1 MSMRREQRGQTG
13 TARIGCRSRPCAH
26 IAGAIAAAALVAVCL
41 TPASAAPGKPDWDQS
56 ANIKDAAVRIAE
68 IQRTQGA
75 TKAFNYIE
83 DCYKTHSL
91 SSEYTKAFEGCIAQD
106 YLETQILA
114 LVYSRLPPETLKEM
128 GAPEPK
134 MLAQSMGQRITAA
147 FATYKIPVVRVEKF
161 KKIVDED
168 GFPVFFKVLFP
179 GAEVPKLNR
188 GPAPDPK
195 ASDQGPDTKPPEK
208 APEKSPDKK

>member
-1 MSMRREQRGQTG
+1 MRLKRQIARTG
-13 TARIGCRSRPCAH
+13 RRAD
-26 IAGAIAAAALVAVCL
+26 IAGVAAAAALIACCL
-41 TPASAAPGKPDWDQS
+41 APAAAAPGKPDWDQS
-56 ANIKDAAVRIAE
+56 ANIKDAAQRIAE

-114 LVYSRLPPETLKEM
+114 LVYSRLPPETLKKM

-134 MLAQSMGQRITAA
+134 LLAQSMGQRITAA
-147 FATYKIPVVRVEKF
+147 FATYKVPVARVEKF

-179 GAEVPKLNR
+179 GAEVPKINR
-188 GPAPDPK
+188 GPVPDQK
-195 ASDQGPDTKPPEK
+195 TPEK
-208 APEKSPDKK
+208 APEKAPDKK

>member
-1 MSMRREQRGQTG
+1 MKVEFTIEEIQQLVDAVVDQLVELKLDKTDRAKLRRWRSTTMTG
-13 TARIGCRSRPCAH
+13 T
-26 IAGAIAAAALVAVCL
+26 
-41 TPASAAPGKPDWDQS
+41 SAAMQLLAEKV
-56 ANIKDAAVRIAE
+56 NAE

-75 TKAFNYIE
+75 TKAFSYIE

-114 LVYSRLPPETLKEM
+114 LVYSRLPPETLKKM

-134 MLAQSMGQRITAA
+134 MLAETMGQRITAA
-147 FATYKIPVVRVEKF
+147 FASYKIPVARVEKF

-168 GFPVFFKVLFP
+168 GFPVFFKALFP
-179 GAEVPKLNR
+179 GVEVPKLNR
-188 GPAPDPK
+188 GPAPDQNAP
-195 ASDQGPDTKPPEK
+195 GNKPPEK
-208 APEKSPDKK
+208 APDKK

>member
-1 MSMRREQRGQTG
+1 MSVRLRVKVEQKTGPVRRGRASVVRAGI
-13 TARIGCRSRPCAH
+13 ARAV
-26 IAGAIAAAALVAVCL
+26 AAAALVGCCL
-41 TPASAAPGKPDWDQS
+41 ASASAAPGKPDWDQS
-56 ANIKDAAVRIAE
+56 ANIKDAALRIAE

-75 TKAFNYIE
+75 TKAFTYIE

-114 LVYSRLPPETLKEM
+114 LVYSRLPPETLKKM

-134 MLAQSMGQRITAA
+134 VLAETMGQRITAA
-147 FATYKIPVVRVEKF
+147 FAAYKVPVARVEKF

-168 GFPVFFKVLFP
+168 GFPVFFKALFP

-188 GPAPDPK
+188 GPAPDQK
-195 ASDQGPDTKPPEK
+195 APEK
-208 APEKSPDKK
+208 APGKTPDKK

>member
-1 MSMRREQRGQTG
+1 MRLKRQIAARTG
-13 TARIGCRSRPCAH
+13 RRVG
-26 IAGAIAAAALVAVCL
+26 IAVVAAALIACCL
-41 TPASAAPGKPDWDQS
+41 APAAAAPGKPDWDQS
-56 ANIKDAAVRIAE
+56 ANIKDAAQRIAE

-114 LVYSRLPPETLKEM
+114 LVYSRLPPETLKKM
-128 GAPEPK
+128 GAPEPRL
-134 MLAQSMGQRITAA
+134 LAQSMGQRITAA
-147 FATYKIPVVRVEKF
+147 FATYKVPVARVEKF

-179 GAEVPKLNR
+179 GTEVPKINR
-188 GPAPDPK
+188 GPAPDQKTPEK
-195 ASDQGPDTKPPEK
+195 VPEK
-208 APEKSPDKK
+208 APDKK

>member
-1 MSMRREQRGQTG
+1 MRLQQQGEAE
-13 TARIGCRSRPCAH
+13 TARIGRPSVLRAH
-26 IAGAIAAAALVAVCL
+26 IAGAIAAGALVALGL
-41 TPASAAPGKPDWDQS
+41 TPASAVPGKPDWDQS
-56 ANIKDAAVRIAE
+56 ANIKDAAQRIAE

-75 TKAFNYIE
+75 TRAFNYIE

-114 LVYSRLPPETLKEM
+114 LVYSRLPPETLKKM

-134 MLAQSMGQRITAA
+134 MLAQSMGQRVTAA

-168 GFPVFFKVLFP
+168 GFPVFFKALFP

-188 GPAPDPK
+188 GPAPDQK
-195 ASDQGPDTKPPEK
+195 APENKPPET
-208 APEKSPDKK
+208 APGNTPDKK

>member
-1 MSMRREQRGQTG
+1 MRLQQQGEAE
-13 TARIGCRSRPCAH
+13 TARIGCPSVLRAH
-26 IAGAIAAAALVAVCL
+26 IAGAIAAVALVALCL

-56 ANIKDAAVRIAE
+56 ANIKDAAQRIAE

-75 TKAFNYIE
+75 TRAFNYIE

-114 LVYSRLPPETLKEM
+114 LVYSRLPPEALKKM

-168 GFPVFFKVLFP
+168 GFPVFFKALFP
-179 GAEVPKLNR
+179 GVDVPKLNR
-188 GPAPDPK
+188 GPAPD
-195 ASDQGPDTKPPEK
+195 QK
-208 APEKSPDKK
+208 APENKPPGTAPGNTPDKK

>member
-1 MSMRREQRGQTG
+1 MRLRQQGEAE
-13 TARIGCRSRPCAH
+13 TARIGCPSVLRAH
-26 IAGAIAAAALVAVCL
+26 IAGAIAAGAFVALGL

-56 ANIKDAAVRIAE
+56 ANIKDAAQRIAE

-75 TKAFNYIE
+75 TRAFNYIE

-114 LVYSRLPPETLKEM
+114 LVYSRLPPETLKKM

-168 GFPVFFKVLFP
+168 GFPVFFKALFP
-179 GAEVPKLNR
+179 GVDVPKLNR
-188 GPAPDPK
+188 GPAPDQK
-195 ASDQGPDTKPPEK
+195 APENKPPEK
-208 APEKSPDKK
+208 PPGKTPDKK

>member
-1 MSMRREQRGQTG
+1 MRMRRHGQVETSPSPSRRGWESSWRANLG
-13 TARIGCRSRPCAH
+13 R
-26 IAGAIAAAALVAVCL
+26 AIAAAAFAACCL
-41 TPASAAPGKPDWDQS
+41 APASAAPGKPDWDQS
-56 ANIKDAAVRIAE
+56 ANIKDAAQRIAE

-114 LVYSRLPPETLKEM
+114 LVYSRLPPETLKKM

-134 MLAQSMGQRITAA
+134 MLAETMGQRITAA
-147 FATYKIPVVRVEKF
+147 FATYKIPVTRVEKF
-161 KKIVDED
+161 KKVVDED
-168 GFPVFFKVLFP
+168 GFPVFFRALFP
-179 GAEVPKLNR
+179 GVEVPKLNR
-188 GPAPDPK
+188 GPTPDQKLPEQKAPQK
-195 ASDQGPDTKPPEK
+195 TPEK
-208 APEKSPDKK
+208 K

>member
-1 MSMRREQRGQTG
+1 MRLKRQIAARPGRRTG
-13 TARIGCRSRPCAH
+13 RRAD
-26 IAGAIAAAALVAVCL
+26 IADVAAAAALIACCL
-41 TPASAAPGKPDWDQS
+41 APAAAAPGKPDWDQS
-56 ANIKDAAVRIAE
+56 ANIKDAAQRIAE

-114 LVYSRLPPETLKEM
+114 LVYSRLPPETLKKM

-134 MLAQSMGQRITAA
+134 LLAQSMGQRITAA
-147 FATYKIPVVRVEKF
+147 FATYKVPVARVEKF

-179 GAEVPKLNR
+179 GAEVPKINR
-188 GPAPDPK
+188 GPAL
-195 ASDQGPDTKPPEK
+195 DQRAPEK
-208 APEKSPDKK
+208 APEKAP

>member
-1 MSMRREQRGQTG
+1 MQLKRRIA
-13 TARIGCRSRPCAH
+13 ARTWRRVD
-26 IAGAIAAAALVAVCL
+26 IAGVAAAAALAACCLAPAV
-41 TPASAAPGKPDWDQS
+41 AAPGKPDWDQS
-56 ANIKDAAVRIAE
+56 ANIKDAAQRIAE

-114 LVYSRLPPETLKEM
+114 LVYSRLPPETLKKM
-128 GAPEPK
+128 GAPEPRL
-134 MLAQSMGQRITAA
+134 LAQSMGQRITAA
-147 FATYKIPVVRVEKF
+147 FATYKVPVARVEKF

-179 GAEVPKLNR
+179 GTEVPKINR
-188 GPAPDPK
+188 GPAPDQKTPEK
-195 ASDQGPDTKPPEK
+195 VPEK
-208 APEKSPDKK
+208 APDKK

>member
-1 MSMRREQRGQTG
+1 VQTTGGHSAVRRL
-13 TARIGCRSRPCAH
+13 
-26 IAGAIAAAALVAVCL
+26 AAAALAACAVS
-41 TPASAAPGKPDWDQS
+41 PAMATAGQPDWDQV
-56 ANIKDAAVRIAE
+56 ANIKDAALRIAE

-75 TKAFNYIE
+75 SKAFDYIS

-114 LVYSRLPPETLKEM
+114 MVYSRLPPESLKKM
-128 GAPEPK
+128 GAPDPK
-134 MLAQSMGQRITAA
+134 MLADSMGQRVTAA
-147 FATYKIPVVRVEKF
+147 FATYKIPVARVEKF

-168 GFPVFFKVLFP
+168 GFPLFFKTLFP

-188 GPAPDPK
+188 QDDKPQNSPK
-195 ASDQGPDTKPPEK
+195 KM
-208 APEKSPDKK
+208 PDKK

>member
-1 MSMRREQRGQTG
+1 MSMRPEPQGQAG
-13 TARIGCRSRPCAH
+13 PARIGSGLRAH
-26 IAGAIAAAALVAVCL
+26 VAGAIAAAAALIAVAL
-41 TPASAAPGKPDWDQS
+41 APASAAPGKPDWDQS
-56 ANIKDAAVRIAE
+56 ANIKDAAERIAE

-114 LVYSRLPPETLKEM
+114 LVYSRLPPETLKKM

-134 MLAQSMGQRITAA
+134 LLAQSMGQRITAA
-147 FATYKIPVVRVEKF
+147 FATYKIPVARVEKF

-168 GFPVFFKVLFP
+168 GFPVFFKALFP
-179 GAEVPKLNR
+179 GVEVPKLNR
-188 GPAPDPK
+188 APAPEQQIPMLK
-195 ASDQGPDTKPPEK
+195 TPEK
-208 APEKSPDKK
+208 TPDNKYKK

>member
-1 MSMRREQRGQTG
+1 MKMRRHGQVETPPSPSRRGWESSWRANFG
-13 TARIGCRSRPCAH
+13 R
-26 IAGAIAAAALVAVCL
+26 AIATAAFAACCL
-41 TPASAAPGKPDWDQS
+41 AAASAAPGKPDWDQS
-56 ANIKDAAVRIAE
+56 ANIKDAAQRIAE

-114 LVYSRLPPETLKEM
+114 LVYSRLPPETLKKM

-134 MLAQSMGQRITAA
+134 MLAETMGQRITAA
-147 FATYKIPVVRVEKF
+147 FATYKIPVTRVEKF
-161 KKIVDED
+161 KKVVDED
-168 GFPVFFKVLFP
+168 GFPVFFKALFP
-179 GAEVPKLNR
+179 GVEVPKLNR
-188 GPAPDPK
+188 GP
-195 ASDQGPDTKPPEK
+195 TPEQKVPEQK
-208 APEKSPDKK
+208 APEKTPEKK

>member
-1 MSMRREQRGQTG
+1 MRLKRQIAALTG
-13 TARIGCRSRPCAH
+13 R
-26 IAGAIAAAALVAVCL
+26 AGVAAAAALIACCL
-41 TPASAAPGKPDWDQS
+41 APAAAAPGKPDWDQS
-56 ANIKDAAVRIAE
+56 ANIKDAAQRIAE

-114 LVYSRLPPETLKEM
+114 LVYSRLPPETLKKM
-128 GAPEPK
+128 GAPEPRL
-134 MLAQSMGQRITAA
+134 LAQSMGQRITAA
-147 FATYKIPVVRVEKF
+147 FANYKVPVARVEKF

-179 GAEVPKLNR
+179 GTEVPKINR
-188 GPAPDPK
+188 GPAPDQKTPEK
-195 ASDQGPDTKPPEK
+195 KEPEK
-208 APEKSPDKK
+208 APDKK

>member
-1 MSMRREQRGQTG
+1 MRLKRQIAARTG
-13 TARIGCRSRPCAH
+13 RRVG
-26 IAGAIAAAALVAVCL
+26 IAGVAAAASLVACCL
-41 TPASAAPGKPDWDQS
+41 APAAAAPGKPDWDQS
-56 ANIKDAAVRIAE
+56 ANIKDAAQRIAE

-91 SSEYTKAFEGCIAQD
+91 SSEYTKAFEGCITQD

-114 LVYSRLPPETLKEM
+114 LVYSRLPPETLKKM

-134 MLAQSMGQRITAA
+134 LLAQSMGQRITAA
-147 FATYKIPVVRVEKF
+147 FATYKVPVARVEKF

-179 GAEVPKLNR
+179 GTEVPKINR
-188 GPAPDPK
+188 GAAPDQKTPE
-195 ASDQGPDTKPPEK
+195 TVPEK
-208 APEKSPDKK
+208 APDKR

>member
-1 MSMRREQRGQTG
+1 MRLQRRAARTWRCAEWTGQ
-13 TARIGCRSRPCAH
+13 RAH
-26 IAGAIAAAALVAVCL
+26 VGRATAAAALLACYVAS
-41 TPASAAPGKPDWDQS
+41 ASAAPGRPDWDQS
-56 ANIKDAAVRIAE
+56 ANIKDAAQRIAE

-114 LVYSRLPPETLKEM
+114 LVYSRLPPETLKKM
-128 GAPEPK
+128 GAPEPRQ
-134 MLAQSMGQRITAA
+134 LAQSMGQRITAA
-147 FATYKIPVVRVEKF
+147 FATYKIPVARVEKF
-161 KKIVDED
+161 KKIVDDD

-179 GAEVPKLNR
+179 GVEVPKLNR
-188 GPAPDPK
+188 GPATDQK
-195 ASDQGPDTKPPEK
+195 APEK
-208 APEKSPDKK
+208 APEKAPSKK

>member
-1 MSMRREQRGQTG
+1 MRLQQQSKAVTVRVEGPRGL
-13 TARIGCRSRPCAH
+13 RAH
-26 IAGAIAAAALVAVCL
+26 IAGAIAAGALVAVGL
-41 TPASAAPGKPDWDQS
+41 APASAAPRKPDWDQS
-56 ANIKDAAVRIAE
+56 ANIKDAAQRIAE

-75 TKAFNYIE
+75 TKAFNYID

-114 LVYSRLPPETLKEM
+114 LVYSRLPPETLKKM

-134 MLAQSMGQRITAA
+134 QLAQSMGQRITAA
-147 FATYKIPVVRVEKF
+147 FATYKIPVARVEKF

-168 GFPVFFKVLFP
+168 GFPVFFKALFP
-179 GAEVPKLNR
+179 GVEVPKLNR
-188 GPAPDPK
+188 GPAPDQK
-195 ASDQGPDTKPPEK
+195 APGPANKPPEK
-208 APEKSPDKK
+208 APAKSPDQK

>member
-1 MSMRREQRGQTG
+1 MRLKRHVEVATG
-13 TARIGCRSRPCAH
+13 PARNGRRSGLRARR
-26 IAGAIAAAALVAVCL
+26 AGAIAAAALVAGCL
-41 TPASAAPGKPDWDQS
+41 APASAAPGKPDWDQS
-56 ANIKDAAVRIAE
+56 ANIKDAAQRIAE

-75 TKAFNYIE
+75 TQAFNYIE

-114 LVYSRLPPETLKEM
+114 LVYSRLPPETLKKM

-134 MLAQSMGQRITAA
+134 VLAQSMGQRITAA
-147 FATYKIPVVRVEKF
+147 FASYKIPVARVEKF

-168 GFPVFFKVLFP
+168 GFPVFFKELFP
-179 GAEVPKLNR
+179 GATVPKLDR
-188 GPAPDPK
+188 GPAPDQKVPDQK
-195 ASDQGPDTKPPEK
+195 APDRK
-208 APEKSPDKK
+208 APETPPDKK

>member
-1 MSMRREQRGQTG
+1 MRLKRQIAARTG
-13 TARIGCRSRPCAH
+13 RRAD
-26 IAGAIAAAALVAVCL
+26 IAGVAAAAALIACCL
-41 TPASAAPGKPDWDQS
+41 APAAAAPGKPDWDQS
-56 ANIKDAAVRIAE
+56 ANIKDAAQRIAE

-114 LVYSRLPPETLKEM
+114 LVYSRLPPETLKKM

-134 MLAQSMGQRITAA
+134 LLAQSMGQRITAA
-147 FATYKIPVVRVEKF
+147 FATYKVPVARVEKF

-179 GAEVPKLNR
+179 GAEVPKINR
-188 GPAPDPK
+188 EPAPDQK
-195 ASDQGPDTKPPEK
+195 TPEK
-208 APEKSPDKK
+208 APEKAPDKK

>member
-1 MSMRREQRGQTG
+1 MRLRQQDEAE
-13 TARIGCRSRPCAH
+13 TARIGCPSVLRAH
-26 IAGAIAAAALVAVCL
+26 IAGAIAGAALVALFL

-56 ANIKDAAVRIAE
+56 ANIKDAAQRIAE

-75 TKAFNYIE
+75 TRAFNYIE

-114 LVYSRLPPETLKEM
+114 LVYSRLPPETLKKM

-168 GFPVFFKVLFP
+168 GFPVFFKALFP
-179 GAEVPKLNR
+179 GVDVPKLNR
-188 GPAPDPK
+188 GPAPDQK
-195 ASDQGPDTKPPEK
+195 APENKPPEK
-208 APEKSPDKK
+208 PPGKTPDKK

>member
-1 MSMRREQRGQTG
+1 MRLKQQIAARTG
-13 TARIGCRSRPCAH
+13 RRAD
-26 IAGAIAAAALVAVCL
+26 IAGVAAAAALIACCL
-41 TPASAAPGKPDWDQS
+41 APAAAAPGKPDWDQS
-56 ANIKDAAVRIAE
+56 ANIKDAAQRIAE

-114 LVYSRLPPETLKEM
+114 LVYSRLPPETLKKM
-128 GAPEPK
+128 GAPEPRL
-134 MLAQSMGQRITAA
+134 LAQSMGQRITAA
-147 FATYKIPVVRVEKF
+147 FATYKVPVARVETF

-179 GAEVPKLNR
+179 GAEVPNINR
-188 GPAPDPK
+188 GPAPDQK
-195 ASDQGPDTKPPEK
+195 TPEK
-208 APEKSPDKK
+208 APEKAPDKK